1 MAGEVEGWAAISPE
15 GRLAE
20 ALEARSAVLAGGA
33 RTREAALAPRN
44 PGGLSPGFRAV
55 LAARIAAHH
64 GEVEIAEHYRA
75 ATAEADARPADPGFL
90 GDGDARLQAV
100 LRHVDLVTLGP
111 KDAVAGDIQALRAAG
126 LAEADIVRLSE
137 LIAFL
142 AYELRLVAGLR
153 LLGGES

>member
-1 MAGEVEGWAAISPE
+1 M
-15 GRLAE
+15 
-20 ALEARSAVLAGGA
+20 
-33 RTREAALAPRN
+33 
-44 PGGLSPGFRAV
+44 
-55 LAARIAAHH
+55 
-64 GEVEIAEHYRA
+64 
-75 ATAEADARPADPGFL
+75 
-90 GDGDARLQAV
+90 
-100 LRHVDLVTLGP
+100 DLVTLGP

>member
-75 ATAEADARPADPGFL
+75 ATAEADARPG
-90 GDGDARLQAV
+90 GDGGGR
-100 LRHVDLVTLGP
+100 
-111 KDAVAGDIQALRAAG
+111 RATGRRRRRPTRDRPTPASSATATPG
-126 LAEADIVRLSE
+126 SRPCSATWTW
-137 LIAFL
+137 
-142 AYELRLVAGLR
+142 
-153 LLGGES
+153 